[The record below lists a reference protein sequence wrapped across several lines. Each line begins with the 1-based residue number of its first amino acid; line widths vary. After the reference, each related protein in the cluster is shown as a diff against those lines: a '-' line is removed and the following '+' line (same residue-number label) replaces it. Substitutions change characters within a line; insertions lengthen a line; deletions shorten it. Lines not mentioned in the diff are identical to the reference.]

1 MGSRWPLP
9 GLPIEAFSAL
19 GEALSSVEA
28 VNQLPALAARQHE
41 LMRSLPACGLSGQLA
56 CQWISQL
63 NDRLTR
69 RIIDLLAGSFRLP
82 PTDWCWLAMGSEGR
96 DEQTLLTD
104 QDNGLVFAA
113 AGASEAE
120 VLRERFLPFAQ
131 AVNEQLA
138 ACGFCLCPGK
148 IMAGNPAWCLSVDE
162 WREQFF
168 SWVRCPE
175 PVALLNATIFFDLR
189 PLAGMAD
196 LGLALRREI
205 LRLTVDAPA
214 FLHLMSVNALQ
225 VSPPLRFLGDVA
237 VDDEKSVDLKKLGSR
252 IFVDVARILA
262 LAAGTPA
269 VNTFIRLQEAG
280 PKAGMQLREI
290 AAAQAALSHLLRLRL
305 NRQVASNALH
315 SPNCRPDDLHDL
327 DRAILK
333 ESLHQ
338 ARRLQQRLKLN
349 YSL

>member
-1 MGSRWPLP
+1 MMTRWPLP
-9 GLPIEAFSAL
+9 GVPIAEFSAL
-19 GEALSSVEA
+19 GDAL
-28 VNQLPALAARQHE
+28 LALDDVSKAPGVAARQHAV
-41 LMRSLPACGLSGQLA
+41 LRALPACGLSGQLS

-63 NDRLTR
+63 NDRLTT
-69 RIIDLLAGSFRLP
+69 RIIELLAGSFRLP

-113 AGASEAE
+113 AGALEAQTM
-120 VLRERFLPFAQ
+120 RERFLPFAQ

-138 ACGFCLCPGK
+138 ACGFSLCPGQ
-148 IMAGNPAWCLSVDE
+148 IMAGNPAWCLSVEE

-175 PVALLNATIFFDLR
+175 PMALLNATIFFDLR
-189 PLAGMAD
+189 PLAGAVH
-196 LGLALRREI
+196 LGHDLRREI
-205 LRLTVDAPA
+205 LRLTVDTPA
-214 FLHLMSVNALQ
+214 FIHLMSVNALQ
-225 VSPPLRFLGDVA
+225 VHPPLGFLGDVA
-237 VDDEKSVDLKKLGSR
+237 VDGEKAVDLKKLGSR

-269 VNTFIRLQEAG
+269 VNSFIRLQEAG
-280 PKAGMQLREI
+280 PKAGMQAREI
-290 AAAQAALSHLLRLRL
+290 AAAQAALSHILRLRL
-305 NRQVASNALH
+305 TAQVKETDEVS
-315 SPNCRPDDLHDL
+315 SVFRPGDLHDM
-327 DRAILK
+327 DRVILK